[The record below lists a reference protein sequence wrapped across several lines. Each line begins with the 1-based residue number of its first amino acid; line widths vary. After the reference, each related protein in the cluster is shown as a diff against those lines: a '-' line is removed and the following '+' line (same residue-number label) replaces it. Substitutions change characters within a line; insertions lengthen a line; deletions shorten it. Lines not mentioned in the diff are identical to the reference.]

1 MAVIKSIS
9 KELMQNKALYSM
21 TIPGVV
27 LILLFNYFPMF
38 GLIVAFKD
46 FNFDGGIWGS
56 PWADP
61 IYRNFEYLF
70 TSGSVVRV
78 TLNTLLLNTLFIIF
92 GVVLQVALAIIFNEL
107 GGKHFKKVT
116 QSMMFLPYFMSWI
129 VVGVIAYNLFSIET
143 GYINSILSSLG
154 YEKINWYATPWVW
167 PIILVL
173 FYLWKSTGYGM
184 VLYLASLVGID
195 PSYYEAAQIDGASR
209 WQQIRY
215 ITLPSLMPTVIV
227 LVLLQAGRIMNA
239 DFGMFY
245 ALVGDN
251 AAIFST
257 GDVIDTFVFRSLRFN
272 GDIGM
277 ASAAGFYQSVISF
290 TIIMLCNRLARRY
303 SSESALF

>member
-1 MAVIKSIS
+1 MA
-9 KELMQNKALYSM
+9 
-21 TIPGVV
+21 IPGVI

-38 GLIVAFKD
+38 GLLVAFKD
-46 FNFDGGIWGS
+46 FNFSGGILGS

-78 TLNTLLLNTLFIIF
+78 TLNTLFLNALFIIF
-92 GVVLQVALAIIFNEL
+92 GVVLQVGLAIIFNEL
-107 GGKHFKKVT
+107 AGQYFKKIT

-129 VVGVIAYNLFSIET
+129 IVGVISYNLFSIDT

-154 YEKINWYATPWVW
+154 HDKINWYATPWVW

-173 FYLWKSTGYGM
+173 FYIWKSTGYGM
-184 VLYLASLVGID
+184 VLYLAALVGID
-195 PSYYEAAQIDGASR
+195 PSYYEAAQIDGASK

-215 ITLPSLMPTVIV
+215 ITIPFLTPTIIV

-251 AAIFST
+251 AAIYST
-257 GDVIDTFVFRSLRFN
+257 GDVIDTFVFRSLRIN

-277 ASAAGFYQSVISF
+277 ASAAGFYQSVVSF
-290 TIIMLCNRLARRY
+290 IVIMLCNKLVRKH
-303 SSESALF
+303 SPESALF

>member
-1 MAVIKSIS
+1 MVV
-9 KELMQNKALYSM
+9 
-21 TIPGVV
+21 PGVI

-38 GLIVAFKD
+38 GLLVAFKD
-46 FNFDGGIWGS
+46 FNFSGGIFGS

-78 TLNTLLLNTLFIIF
+78 TLNTLFLNALFITF
-92 GVVLQVALAIIFNEL
+92 GVAFQVTLAIIFNEL
-107 GGKHFKKVT
+107 AGQNFKKIT
-116 QSMMFLPYFMSWI
+116 QTMMFLPHFMSWI
-129 VVGVIAYNLFSIET
+129 LVGVIAYNLFSFDT

-154 YEKINWYATPWVW
+154 QDKMNWYATPWVW
-167 PIILVL
+167 PIILVF

-184 VLYLASLVGID
+184 VLYLAALVGID

-215 ITLPSLMPTVIV
+215 ITIPFLTPTIIV
-227 LVLLQAGRIMNA
+227 LTLLQAGRIMNA

-245 ALVGDN
+245 SLVGDN
-251 AAIFST
+251 AAIYST
-257 GDVIDTFVFRSLRFN
+257 GDVIDTFVFRSLRLN

-277 ASAAGFYQSVISF
+277 ASAAGFYQSVVSF
-290 TIIMLCNRLARRY
+290 IVIMLCNKLARKY
-303 SSESALF
+303 NSESALF